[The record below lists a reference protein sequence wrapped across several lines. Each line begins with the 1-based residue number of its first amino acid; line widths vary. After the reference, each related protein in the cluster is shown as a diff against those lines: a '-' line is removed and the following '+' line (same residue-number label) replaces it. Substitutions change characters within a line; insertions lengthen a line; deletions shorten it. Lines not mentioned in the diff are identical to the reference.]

1 MKTLS
6 EIFTLTNIK
15 LEVTV
20 YNPGCTVKWDIKDVP
35 DEKEAEV
42 MKTIALDTLSFIN
55 ERELLLNNKKPEK
68 K

>member
-35 DEKEAEV
+35 DEKVSEV

>member
-6 EIFTLTNIK
+6 EIYTLTNIK

-35 DEKEAEV
+35 DEKVSEV